1 MLTPAK
7 KRSSSANELAAHLHV
22 AHLIPQ
28 ELKDAIG
35 IDFCFARE
43 IGRELQMRAVVN
55 LQNRPATPLPA
66 AYRGSGLAE
75 TTPVV
80 IAGREEGSV
89 PRPPII
95 RLMRGV
101 RSGRPPVDGTSQ
113 SAPPEAKPDTGCP
126 SLLNSRLAGSNPIT
140 RLSLFHP
147 IHCIPG
153 FEFPSRNGSAPIPGV
168 RVHDGHHR
176 SGSEGRDCPGFC

>member
-1 MLTPAK
+1 
-7 KRSSSANELAAHLHV
+7 
-22 AHLIPQ
+22 
-28 ELKDAIG
+28 
-35 IDFCFARE
+35 
-43 IGRELQMRAVVN
+43 MRAVVN

-126 SLLNSRLAGSNPIT
+126 SLLNSRLAGSNPFT

-147 IHCIPG
+147 IRCIPG

-176 SGSEGRDCPGFC
+176 SGSEGRPDDGLRGDSATAHRLSDCNHFLNGIAARIATRNYCLHQDA